1 MHKALVTFL
10 ISIGCTLPI
19 QASTIFFTQIGS
31 PDVFFGT
38 FNPAAGGSL
47 TGITTIGSS
56 PNGADG
62 ILIGPN
68 GTLFF
73 AGEGSNGV
81 FQIRQDGTSVPP
93 LPSFGAGTT
102 ESFFLAT
109 NQNAPDPSNTTVFT
123 FNNAGSIAALPV
135 VGGFLQPGTVSSV
148 LGPDKNISDVFWSPT
163 NQAYYLTGNEGTTG
177 DLGLYNVATHTTS
190 APLFTGIPTAQEAV
204 FDPFTGLIILFGDGQ
219 VDTFNPTTNTLGTPV
234 LLPGATAGTT
244 CGGGSTGQLDAGTVD
259 GAGHAYVAGC
269 GNLYYIDYSST
280 HNILSLSN
288 IRESVPVSGGIKDV
302 AVIQVATP
310 EPSTITMVVI
320 GLAGLGIRLRRRQRA

>member
-1 MHKALVTFL
+1 MNKALVTFL
-10 ISIGCTLPI
+10 ISVGCTLPI

-31 PDVFFGT
+31 PDVFFATFSPAGSGT
-38 FNPAAGGSL
+38 V
-47 TGITTIGSS
+47 TGVTTIGSS

-73 AGEGSNGV
+73 AGEASNGV
-81 FQIRQDGTSVPP
+81 FQIKQNGIGVPV
-93 LPSFGAGTT
+93 FGAGTT

-109 NQNAPDPSNTTVFT
+109 NQNAPDPSNTTLFT

-135 VGGFLQPGTVSSV
+135 VAGVLQPGTVSAIS
-148 LGPDKNISDVFWSPT
+148 GPDKNVSDLFWSST
-163 NQAYYLTGNEGTTG
+163 NQVFYLTGNEGTTG
-177 DLGLYNVATHTTS
+177 DLGVFNIATHTTS
-190 APLFTGIPTAQEAV
+190 APLFTNIPTAQEAI

-219 VDTFNPTTNTLGTPV
+219 VDTYNPATNALGAPV

-244 CGGGSTGQLDAGTVD
+244 CGGGPTGQLDAGTVD

-280 HNILSLSN
+280 HDILSLSN
-288 IRESVPVSGGIKDV
+288 IRESVPVAGGIKDV
-302 AVIQVATP
+302 AVIGVATP
-310 EPSTITMVVI
+310 EPSTVTMVLI
-320 GLAGLGIRLRRRQRA
+320 GLAGLGIRLRRKQRA